1 MKREAFLEEIKEA
14 IQADELN
21 ESDFLLDMDEWD
33 SLAETAVLLTFSS
46 NLNLFLEVS
55 KIRECNTV
63 KELLDLGNAEYE

>member
-33 SLAETAVLLTFSS
+33 SLAETAVLLAFSS